1 MTAWIVLGLAVTVVV
16 VGVLIRAAA
25 TSMSEAEQVEREL
38 RLAPRATALGLADGA
53 SGRLA
58 GVVTSDAT
66 LRAPLTGRP
75 CVAYVVRV
83 DEKRADRR
91 WSRWRE
97 RLHEVRGVPF
107 TIDDGT
113 GRALIDPSRSTLLL
127 HMDSTTRS
135 GRFDSATPVEESF
148 LARHQFASTGWFLD
162 KTLRDR
168 EGVIE
173 AGERV
178 AIVGRGLRQPDPDAA
193 ADPHGAPGMLPT
205 RVVIAGT
212 AQQPVLVTDREDLI
226 DGSAP

>member
-1 MTAWIVLGLAVTVVV
+1 MAIWIVVGLVVALV
-16 VGVLIRAAA
+16 AALLLIRAAA
-25 TSMSEAEQVEREL
+25 ASMSEEKELERQL
-38 RLAPRATALGLADGA
+38 RAAPRSTAFELADGA
-53 SGRLA
+53 TGRLA

-83 DEKRADRR
+83 DEKRSNRR
-91 WSRWRE
+91 SSPWRQ

-113 GRALIDPSRSTLLL
+113 GRALIDPAQSTLLL
-127 HMDSTTRS
+127 QMDSTTRS
-135 GRFDSATPVEESF
+135 GVFDSATEVEASF
-148 LARHQFASTGWFLD
+148 LDRHGFASTGWFLN
-162 KTLRDR
+162 KTLRYT

-178 AIVGRGLRQPDPDAA
+178 AIVGRGVREPDPAA
-193 ADPHGAPGMLPT
+193 ATPDLQGYPGLLPT

-212 AQQPVLVTDREDLI
+212 EDHTVLVTDRKDLV
-226 DGSAP
+226 GG